1 MSSLVERLTTQTTAP
16 EELRGLLGSIR
27 RRWRLRHVLAGA
39 LFLVALALV
48 LMLAGAFVLR
58 QFRFS
63 PESVIAT
70 RWSVIGILIAAAA
83 WWIARP
89 LVRRANDE
97 RVALYTEEREPA
109 LEGALLGAVD
119 VVSSSGGAPPP
130 LGGHLI
136 AHTVRQLR
144 TLEVPQRIERVPVTR
159 YAAALAGAL
168 VLAAVVIR
176 LTPSDMRH
184 ALALLAAPWKDA
196 SAAAPYAVL
205 VEPGN
210 AEVPKGSDVQLK
222 AQLRGFNSAHVVVA
236 IRRGAATTWEEF
248 PMTVANDSGSFE
260 LRLFDLAASADYYVE
275 ASGVRSGVYRLR
287 VRELPAVDRI
297 DLEYRYPA
305 YTGLGVERVQDGG
318 DIAAIIGTRV
328 TVQIKTT
335 LPVRGGRLTL
345 EGDTTIALSAVNDTL
360 LHATL
365 TVRRDG
371 FYRVALEA
379 QDGTRVAG
387 TIDYAID
394 ALDDAKP
401 SVTIRKP
408 GRDTRPTSIEEL
420 YIEATADDDYGV
432 AGLELVYRVNGGE
445 EKTVPLSHPSAA
457 QREVSASHTLYL
469 EEMSLKPGDVVSY
482 YARATDNNAI
492 TGAQTAASD
501 IYFATVRRFDK
512 NYRQG
517 QPGGGGGGGEQE
529 GNPSAFAARQR
540 DIIAGTYKVERD
552 RASMDARALREN
564 VATLVLSQAKLRE
577 QVQRLIDRAKQRGVA
592 AADSNMAAL
601 MELLP
606 EAVKAMQG
614 AEGELNAR
622 RTREALGPEHTALQQ
637 LERAEALFKDVDINF
652 GGQGGGGGENE
663 ARPDELADLFEL
675 EADRLRN
682 QYETVQQSRTQAQRD
697 VDETLERLKQL
708 ASRQQAENERAM
720 QRGAA
725 PPNASGGG
733 GSQRQLADEAE
744 QLARQL
750 ERLTRE
756 QQSAELEESVR
767 RLREAANAMR
777 RSATNSSGSQA
788 AGAKAADELE
798 RARRLL
804 EQSRSGDVTRGAQ
817 DAVERARRLA
827 EEQRGIAQDAA
838 STSRDAEKEQRL
850 DQRKGEMANEVKQLE
865 RDLDQLSRDGRTAR
879 PDAARKLAQA
889 ADELRQGRVADKI
902 QYSRALAR
910 AGQQQ
915 ARKGLEDQIKEDLEA
930 VAQRLGEAANS
941 ASSDPNERTTRALE
955 RARSLAR
962 GLASMEDRLRQRENQ
977 QGQSGTRGGQD
988 QQRSETGGQSGQ
1000 QQRQQSQAGQQGGRQ
1015 GQEGQSGSGQQGQ
1028 QGQEGGSGGQQG
1040 QQGQAGGQG
1049 QGQGQGGQQ
1058 QGQGGAAARN
1068 QGGQQ
1073 QSNGQGGG
1081 FVPFSPN
1088 EVRQWQRELRERR
1101 ADAEALR
1108 RDLAGTELDAGGN
1121 IADLIR
1127 RLRELEAAR
1136 VYNDPEE
1143 LARLQQSVTKGFQ
1156 ELEFALSRALGQAAG
1171 EGPTLGGTSDVPP
1184 AYRELVD
1191 KYFKALAQKGTRK
1204 N

>member
-1 MSSLVERLTTQTTAP
+1 MASLVERLTTQTTAP
-16 EELRGLLGSIR
+16 DELRGLLGMIR

-39 LFLVALALV
+39 LFLVTLALV
-48 LMLAGAFVLR
+48 LVLVGALVLR

-70 RWSVIGILIAAAA
+70 RWTVLSVLVIAAA

-119 VVSSSGGAPPP
+119 VATASRGTPQP

-144 TLEVPQRIERVPVTR
+144 TLEVPQRIERVHVRR

-168 VLAAVVIR
+168 ALGVVILR

-184 ALALLAAPWKDA
+184 AAALLAAPWKNA

-205 VEPGN
+205 VEPGD

-222 AQLRGFNSAHVVVA
+222 AQLRGFNSAHVIVA
-236 IRRGAATTWEEF
+236 IRRGAATKWEQF
-248 PMTVANDSGSFE
+248 PMTVASDSASFE
-260 LRLFDLAASADYYVE
+260 LRLFDLAMSADYYVE
-275 ASGVRSGVYRLR
+275 ASGVRSGVFHLR
-287 VRELPAVDRI
+287 VRELPAVERI

-305 YTGLGVERVQDGG
+305 YSGLGVERVSDGG
-318 DIAAIIGTRV
+318 DIAALIGTRV

-345 EGDTTIALSAVNDTL
+345 EGDGAIAVTVVNDTL
-360 LHATL
+360 IQATI

-371 FYRVALEA
+371 FYRIGLDA

-394 ALDDAKP
+394 AIEDAKP

-408 GRDTRPTSIEEL
+408 GRDTRPTSVEEL
-420 YIEATADDDYGV
+420 YIEAAADDDYGV
-432 AGLELVYRVNGGE
+432 ANLELVYRVNGGE
-445 EKTVPLSHPSAA
+445 EKTVPLTKPSTA
-457 QREVSASHTLYL
+457 QREVSASHTIYL
-469 EEMSLKPGDVVSY
+469 EELKLQPGDVVSY

-492 TGAQTAASD
+492 TGAQSAASD
-501 IYFATVRRFDK
+501 IYFATVRPFEK

-517 QPGGGGGGGEQE
+517 QGGGGGGGGGEE
-529 GNPSAFAARQR
+529 NPSAFAARQR

-552 RASMDARALREN
+552 RASMEARELREN
-564 VATLVLSQAKLRE
+564 VATLVLAQAKLRE
-577 QVQRLIDRAKQRGVA
+577 QVQRVIDRAKQRGVA
-592 AADSNMAAL
+592 ATDSNMAAL

-614 AEGELNAR
+614 AEAELNGR
-622 RTREALGPEHTALQQ
+622 RTREALGPEHTALQY

-652 GGQGGGGGENE
+652 QQQGGGGGGGDQ

-725 PPNASGGG
+725 PPNAGGGG

-756 QQSAELEESVR
+756 QQSPEIEESVR

-777 RSATNSSGSQA
+777 RSATNSGASQA
-788 AGAKAADELE
+788 AGSKAADELE

-804 EQSRSGDVTRGAQ
+804 EQSRSGDVNRGTQ
-817 DAVERARRLA
+817 DALERARRLA
-827 EEQRGIAQDAA
+827 EEQKGIAQDAA
-838 STSRDAEKEQRL
+838 SATRDAEKDQRL
-850 DQRKGEMANEVKQLE
+850 DQRKGEMANEVKRLE
-865 RDLDQLSRDGRTAR
+865 QDLDQLSRDGRASR
-879 PDAARKLAQA
+879 PDAARRLAQA

-915 ARKGLEDQIKEDLEA
+915 ARKGLEDQIQEDLEA
-930 VAQRLGEAANS
+930 VAQRLGEASNS

-962 GLASMEDRLRQRENQ
+962 GLSSLEDRLRQREK
-977 QGQSGTRGGQD
+977 
-988 QQRSETGGQSGQ
+988 
-1000 QQRQQSQAGQQGGRQ
+1000 
-1015 GQEGQSGSGQQGQ
+1015 QQGQ
-1028 QGQEGGSGGQQG
+1028 QGQQ
-1040 QQGQAGGQG
+1040 
-1049 QGQGQGGQQ
+1049 
-1058 QGQGGAAARN
+1058 
-1068 QGGQQ
+1068 
-1073 QSNGQGGG
+1073 
-1081 FVPFSPN
+1081 
-1088 EVRQWQRELRERR
+1088 
-1101 ADAEALR
+1101 
-1108 RDLAGTELDAGGN
+1108 
-1121 IADLIR
+1121 
-1127 RLRELEAAR
+1127 
-1136 VYNDPEE
+1136 
-1143 LARLQQSVTKGFQ
+1143 
-1156 ELEFALSRALGQAAG
+1156 
-1171 EGPTLGGTSDVPP
+1171 
-1184 AYRELVD
+1184 
-1191 KYFKALAQKGTRK
+1191 
-1204 N
+1204 

>member
-16 EELRGLLGSIR
+16 EELRALLGTIR

-48 LMLAGAFVLR
+48 LVLIGALVLR

-63 PESVIAT
+63 PESVIAA
-70 RWSVIGILIAAAA
+70 RWTILSLLVIAAV

-119 VVSSSGGAPPP
+119 IAASSRGTPQP

-144 TLEVPQRIERVPVTR
+144 TLEVPQRIERAHLQR

-168 VLAAVVIR
+168 VLGALIIR
-176 LTPSDMRH
+176 LTPSDIRH
-184 ALALLAAPWKDA
+184 AAALLAAPWKDA

-205 VEPGN
+205 VEPGD

-222 AQLRGFNSAHVVVA
+222 AQLRGFNAAHVIVA
-236 IRRGAATTWEEF
+236 IRRGAATKWEQF
-248 PMTVANDSGSFE
+248 PMTVASDSASFE

-275 ASGVRSGVYRLR
+275 ASGVRSSVYHLR
-287 VRELPAVDRI
+287 VRELPAVERI

-305 YTGLGVERVQDGG
+305 YSGLGVERVEDGG
-318 DIAAIIGTRV
+318 DIAALIGTRV
-328 TVQIKTT
+328 TVQVSTT

-345 EGDTTIALSAVNDTL
+345 EGDSVIAVTVVNDTL
-360 LHATL
+360 LQATL

-371 FYRVALEA
+371 FYRIGLEA

-394 ALDDAKP
+394 AIEDARP
-401 SVTIRKP
+401 SVAIRKP

-432 AGLELVYRVNGGE
+432 ANLELVYRVNGGE
-445 EKTVPLSHPSAA
+445 ETTVPLTTPSGA
-457 QREVSASHTLYL
+457 QREVSASHTIYL
-469 EEMSLKPGDVVSY
+469 EELKLQPGDVVSY

-492 TGAQTAASD
+492 AGAQTAASD
-501 IYFATVRRFDK
+501 IYFATVRPFER

-517 QPGGGGGGGEQE
+517 QGGAGGGGGEDS
-529 GNPSAFAARQR
+529 GNPSQFAARQR

-552 RASMDARALREN
+552 RASMNARELREN

-601 MELLP
+601 MLLLP

-614 AEGELNAR
+614 AESELNGR
-622 RTREALGPEHTALQQ
+622 RTREALGPEHVALQH

-652 GGQGGGGGENE
+652 GGQGGGGGESQ

-675 EADRLRN
+675 EADKLRN
-682 QYETVQQSRTQAQRD
+682 QYETVQQSQTQAQRD

-708 ASRQQAENERAM
+708 ASRQQAENERAL
-720 QRGAA
+720 QRGVA
-725 PPNASGGG
+725 PPNAGGGG

-756 QQSAELEESVR
+756 QQSAALEESVR

-804 EQSRSGDVTRGAQ
+804 EQSRSGDVTRGAE
-817 DAVERARRLA
+817 AARERARRLA
-827 EEQRGIAQDAA
+827 QEQRGIAQDATA
-838 STSRDAEKEQRL
+838 TTRDAEKEQRL
-850 DQRKGEMANEVKQLE
+850 DQRKSEMANEVKQLE
-865 RDLDQLSRDGRTAR
+865 RDLDQLSRDGRATR
-879 PDAARKLAQA
+879 PDAARRLAQA

-915 ARKGLEDQIKEDLEA
+915 ARKGLEDQIAEDLDA
-930 VAQRLGEAANS
+930 VAQRLGDAANS

-962 GLASMEDRLRQRENQ
+962 GLSSMEDRLRQRDN
-977 QGQSGTRGGQD
+977 
-988 QQRSETGGQSGQ
+988 
-1000 QQRQQSQAGQQGGRQ
+1000 QQSQSSEARGQ
-1015 GQEGQSGSGQQGQ
+1015 QQGQ
-1028 QGQEGGSGGQQG
+1028 QGQGAEARGQGGQQG
-1040 QQGQAGGQG
+1040 QQGQ

-1058 QGQGGAAARN
+1058 QGEGGNAARN
-1068 QGGQQ
+1068 PGGRQ
-1073 QSNGQGGG
+1073 QSMGQGGG
-1081 FVPFSPN
+1081 FVAFSPN
-1088 EVRQWQRELRERR
+1088 EIRQWQRELRERR

-1108 RDLAGTELDAGGN
+1108 RDLAGTDLDADGTIEG
-1121 IADLIR
+1121 LIR
-1127 RLRELEAAR
+1127 RLRELESAR
-1136 VYNDPEE
+1136 VYSDPEE

-1156 ELEFALSRALGQAAG
+1156 ELEFALSRALGQTTG
-1171 EGPTLGGTSDVPP
+1171 EGPTLGGSSDVPA

-1191 KYFKALAQKGTRK
+1191 KYFKALAQKGAKR